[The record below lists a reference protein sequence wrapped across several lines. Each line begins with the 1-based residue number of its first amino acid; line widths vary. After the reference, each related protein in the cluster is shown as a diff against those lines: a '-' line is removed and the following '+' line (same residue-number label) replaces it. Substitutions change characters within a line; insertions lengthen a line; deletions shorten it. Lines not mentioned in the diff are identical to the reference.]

1 METTLSAFETGRKYT
16 KLTYGNI
23 NAAKNKRKIVKAAKS
38 FQDMLKVCTSDTKN
52 QRLFVEVQV
61 SESEALVWQ
70 KREKPTE
77 IEYRKPDM
85 TPEKS
90 VTSNH
95 TSPI

>member
-1 METTLSAFETGRKYT
+1 
-16 KLTYGNI
+16 
-23 NAAKNKRKIVKAAKS
+23 
-38 FQDMLKVCTSDTKN
+38 MLKVCTSDTKN

-70 KREKPTE
+70 KREKPAE

-90 VTSNH
+90 VSSNH
-95 TSPI
+95 TSPIQSPLRQRPGSEVDSSLRAPDTADKAKIAD